1 MVKGYKLQIIY
12 LDTINS
18 TQKYLKEKIASNE
31 LKAPVCVSSDIQ
43 TNGVGSRNNEWISQK
58 GNLFFSFALP
68 LSVLS
73 KDLKLASAS
82 IYFSY
87 ILKELLCE
95 FGSKVWIKWPNDFY
109 IDDKKIGG
117 VITNVVGDI
126 IICGIGLNLKKSP
139 KNHSSLD
146 IILDRKKL
154 LELYCTNIE
163 KKVLW
168 KQVFSKYKLEFYRN
182 QDFFTHN
189 SKGQRV
195 SLRDAKIND
204 DGSLNI
210 DGERI
215 YSLR

>member
-117 VITNVVGDI
+117 AITNVVGDI

>member
-1 MVKGYKLQIIY
+1 MERGCKLQIVY

-18 TQKYLKEKIASNE
+18 TQKYLKEKIVSNE
-31 LKAPVCVSSDIQ
+31 LQASVCVSADLQ
-43 TNGVGSRNNEWISQK
+43 TDGIGSRNNKWISQK

-68 LSVLS
+68 LSSLP
-73 KDLKLASAS
+73 KDLKLASTS

-87 ILKELLCE
+87 LLKELLCE

-117 VITNVVGDI
+117 VITNIVGDI

-139 KNHSSLD
+139 KNHSLLD

-189 SKGQRV
+189 SEGIKV
-195 SLRDAKIND
+195 SLCDAKIND
-204 DGSLNI
+204 DGSLDI